1 MERNQNSSKKITISI
16 LFFSTI
22 FLNDNPAFKKNWR
35 VEEKSHSWFT
45 VFSIHCYHTK
55 ITILRMITYQS
66 LLHTRVRKSVKIL
79 RRAKKI
85 REIYYL
91 SSASPKIKISK
102 SYQFLCR
109 HESNGWWR
117 EDLITNRMLGTKNNP
132 FLCHSRYNTSRRYD
146 SKWTEMRS
154 SSWYPPYV
162 RFKYNNC
169 ALFSRGVDR
178 TAIYQALSLIH
189 IWRCRRRG

>member
-1 MERNQNSSKKITISI
+1 
-16 LFFSTI
+16 
-22 FLNDNPAFKKNWR
+22 
-35 VEEKSHSWFT
+35 
-45 VFSIHCYHTK
+45 
-55 ITILRMITYQS
+55 MITYQS

-85 REIYYL
+85 RKIYYP

-102 SYQFLCR
+102 SYQFLCPRSSR

-117 EDLITNRMLGTKNNP
+117 EGLITNRMLGTKNNP

-178 TAIYQALSLIH
+178 TAIYQAFADAFADSRSILYSLFVFLIKRNCVRFDRMKFMSNN
-189 IWRCRRRG
+189 IYIYKYYTKY

>member
-1 MERNQNSSKKITISI
+1 
-16 LFFSTI
+16 
-22 FLNDNPAFKKNWR
+22 
-35 VEEKSHSWFT
+35 
-45 VFSIHCYHTK
+45 
-55 ITILRMITYQS
+55 MITYQS

-117 EDLITNRMLGTKNNP
+117 EGLITNRMVGTKNNP

-162 RFKYNNC
+162 RFKYNNVRS
-169 ALFSRGVDR
+169 SREVSIAPPFIKPLR
-178 TAIYQALSLIH
+178 TLLRILDLSSTLSLSF
-189 IWRCRRRG
+189 RL

>member
-1 MERNQNSSKKITISI
+1 
-16 LFFSTI
+16 
-22 FLNDNPAFKKNWR
+22 
-35 VEEKSHSWFT
+35 
-45 VFSIHCYHTK
+45 
-55 ITILRMITYQS
+55 MITYQS
-66 LLHTRVRKSVKIL
+66 LLQTRVRKSVKIL

-117 EDLITNRMLGTKNNP
+117 EGLITNRMLGTKNNP

-178 TAIYQALSLIH
+178 TFIKPLRTLLRILDLSSTLSLSLRLSNKKKLCTFWSNEIYE
-189 IWRCRRRG
+189 